1 MKSVVR
7 GDTDLFKATI
17 VQEGTKMAVEGNNL
31 KNTRN
36 QRATYH
42 AYFSVTVREQTK
54 PIRLVRIGRKFW
66 AKIYCPK
73 CFVRSLVTVIAGL

>member
-7 GDTDLFKATI
+7 GDSDLFKATI

-31 KNTRN
+31 KN

-42 AYFSVTVREQTK
+42 AYFSVTV
-54 PIRLVRIGRKFW
+54 
-66 AKIYCPK
+66 
-73 CFVRSLVTVIAGL
+73 IAGL

>member
-7 GDTDLFKATI
+7 GDSDLFKATI

-31 KNTRN
+31 QNKRN

-42 AYFSVTVREQTK
+42 AYFSVTV
-54 PIRLVRIGRKFW
+54 
-66 AKIYCPK
+66 
-73 CFVRSLVTVIAGL
+73 IAGL